1 MGSAVG
7 GENALFDVYVVE
19 RLVSACSRVCHE
31 SLEMAGLEG
40 ALVFSLQM
48 KE

>member
-19 RLVSACSRVCHE
+19 RLVSACSGVCRE

-40 ALVFSLQM
+40 ALVFPLQM